1 LQNATT
7 IFWNILLSRPYCIAK
22 KFTRQG
28 NVMFLRKFDSRY
40 VKRVAKSTLSTMN
53 TILTI
58 LDFVKEMAVV

>member
-1 LQNATT
+1 
-7 IFWNILLSRPYCIAK
+7 
-22 KFTRQG
+22 
-28 NVMFLRKFDSRY
+28 MFLRKFDSRY